1 MKKLLFIQLALGI
14 FQIDLAVRQEAEQH
28 PELEKGKDICGGR
41 VRLERLH
48 NHGTAGGRLKG
59 HMPAIAGVSGLV
71 TGGCAAYFLRL
82 LWKEGRTLEK
92 TGFAFLVGGAL
103 SNLYERCKNGY
114 VVDYIHV
121 LFFPY
126 VFNFADCCITVGA
139 VCFVVHYLFL
149 GEHRERKKRPPLQ
162 HAETDT
168 REKP

>member
-48 NHGTAGGRLKG
+48 NHGTAGGRLNG

-71 TGGCAAYFLRL
+71 TGGCVAYFLRL

-114 VVDYIHV
+114 VVDYIRFRLPGGRLGRLV
-121 LFFPY
+121 YNLADLFI
-126 VFNFADCCITVGA
+126 AAGALMIT
-139 VCFVVHYLFL
+139 L
-149 GEHRERKKRPPLQ
+149 GRKE
-162 HAETDT
+162 ET
-168 REKP
+168 

>member
-114 VVDYIHV
+114 VVDYIRFRLPGGRLGRLV
-121 LFFPY
+121 YNLADLFI
-126 VFNFADCCITVGA
+126 AAGA
-139 VCFVVHYLFL
+139 VMITL
-149 GEHRERKKRPPLQ
+149 GRKE
-162 HAETDT
+162 ET
-168 REKP
+168 

>member
-41 VRLERLH
+41 VRLERLQ

-114 VVDYIHV
+114 VVDYIRFRLPGGRLGRLV
-121 LFFPY
+121 YNLADLFI
-126 VFNFADCCITVGA
+126 AAGALMIT
-139 VCFVVHYLFL
+139 L
-149 GEHRERKKRPPLQ
+149 GRK
-162 HAETDT
+162 E
-168 REKP
+168 EI

>member
-71 TGGCAAYFLRL
+71 TGGCVAYFLRL

-114 VVDYIHV
+114 VVDYIRFRLPPGRLGRLV
-121 LFFPY
+121 YNLADLFI
-126 VFNFADCCITVGA
+126 AAGALMIT
-139 VCFVVHYLFL
+139 L
-149 GEHRERKKRPPLQ
+149 GRKE
-162 HAETDT
+162 ET
-168 REKP
+168 

>member
-14 FQIDLAVRQEAEQH
+14 FQIDLAVRQETEQH

-71 TGGCAAYFLRL
+71 TGGCVAYFLRL

-114 VVDYIHV
+114 VVDYIRFRLPGGRLGRLV
-121 LFFPY
+121 YNLADLFI
-126 VFNFADCCITVGA
+126 AAGALMIT
-139 VCFVVHYLFL
+139 L
-149 GEHRERKKRPPLQ
+149 GRKE
-162 HAETDT
+162 ET
-168 REKP
+168 

>member
-71 TGGCAAYFLRL
+71 TGGCVAYFLRL

-114 VVDYIHV
+114 VVDYIRFRLPGGRLGRLV
-121 LFFPY
+121 YNLADLFI
-126 VFNFADCCITVGA
+126 AAGALMIT
-139 VCFVVHYLFL
+139 L
-149 GEHRERKKRPPLQ
+149 GRKE
-162 HAETDT
+162 ET
-168 REKP
+168 

>member
-71 TGGCAAYFLRL
+71 TGGCVAYFLRL

-114 VVDYIHV
+114 VVDYIRFRLPGGRLGRLV
-121 LFFPY
+121 YNLADLFI
-126 VFNFADCCITVGA
+126 AAGALMIT
-139 VCFVVHYLFL
+139 L
-149 GEHRERKKRPPLQ
+149 GRK
-162 HAETDT
+162 E
-168 REKP
+168 EI

>member
-59 HMPAIAGVSGLV
+59 HMPANAGVSGLV
-71 TGGCAAYFLRL
+71 TGGCVAYFLRL

-114 VVDYIHV
+114 VVDYIRFRLPGGRLGRLV
-121 LFFPY
+121 YNLADLFTAAGAPM
-126 VFNFADCCITVGA
+126 IT
-139 VCFVVHYLFL
+139 L
-149 GEHRERKKRPPLQ
+149 GRKE
-162 HAETDT
+162 ET
-168 REKP
+168 

>member
-59 HMPAIAGVSGLV
+59 HMPGIAAVSGLV
-71 TGGCAAYFLRL
+71 TRGCVAYFLRL

-114 VVDYIHV
+114 VVDYIRFRLPGGRLGRLV
-121 LFFPY
+121 YNLADLFI
-126 VFNFADCCITVGA
+126 AAGALMIT
-139 VCFVVHYLFL
+139 L
-149 GEHRERKKRPPLQ
+149 GRKE
-162 HAETDT
+162 ET
-168 REKP
+168 

>member
-114 VVDYIHV
+114 VVDYIRFRLPGGRLGRLV
-121 LFFPY
+121 YNLADLFI
-126 VFNFADCCITVGA
+126 AAGALMIT
-139 VCFVVHYLFL
+139 L
-149 GEHRERKKRPPLQ
+149 GRK
-162 HAETDT
+162 E
-168 REKP
+168 EI

>member
-114 VVDYIHV
+114 VVDYIRFRLPGGRLGRLV
-121 LFFPY
+121 YNLADLFI
-126 VFNFADCCITVGA
+126 AAGALMIT
-139 VCFVVHYLFL
+139 L
-149 GEHRERKKRPPLQ
+149 GRKE
-162 HAETDT
+162 ET
-168 REKP
+168 

>member
-71 TGGCAAYFLRL
+71 TGGCVAYFLRL

-114 VVDYIHV
+114 VVDYIRFRLPGGRLGRLV
-121 LFFPY
+121 YNLADLFI
-126 VFNFADCCITVGA
+126 AAGALMIT
-139 VCFVVHYLFL
+139 L
-149 GEHRERKKRPPLQ
+149 GRKG
-162 HAETDT
+162 EI
-168 REKP
+168 